1 MLVWRGGRLIWCRG
15 PGHVTSATWA
25 LAGVAVLLGG
35 LGGLACRRPAPAVPP
50 PPEVSVLT
58 VAPETVSAHY
68 EFVGEAAASRRVEVR
83 SQVTGVILAR
93 RTPRA
98 RTSRR
103 ERCCSGSIR
112 LHMRP
117 PTAAPR
123 RGSPTPIATWRV
135 STRCS
140 RRAPQHR

>member
-15 PGHVTSATWA
+15 AGHVTSATWA

-35 LGGLACRRPAPAVPP
+35 LEGWACRRPAPAVPP

-93 RTPRA
+93 PYAEGTDVEIGRA
-98 RTSRR
+98 SCRESVGLSR
-103 ERCCSGSIR
+103 E
-112 LHMRP
+112 
-117 PTAAPR
+117 
-123 RGSPTPIATWRV
+123 
-135 STRCS
+135 
-140 RRAPQHR
+140 